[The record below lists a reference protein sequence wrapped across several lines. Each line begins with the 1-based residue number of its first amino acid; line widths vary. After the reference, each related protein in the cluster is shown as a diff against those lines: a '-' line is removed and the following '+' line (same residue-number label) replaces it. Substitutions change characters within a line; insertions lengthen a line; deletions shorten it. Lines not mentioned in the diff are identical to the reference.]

1 MSRKGARSVGLLKD
15 KNKIALWN
23 DSPVCNC
30 VVTIFEERGMRA
42 EHGSDLKAQFFLY
55 WCPSYRACAGSV
67 CYVFGTIIFV
77 F

>member
-42 EHGSDLKAQFFLY
+42 EHGSDLKAQFFYIGARVIELVQV
-55 WCPSYRACAGSV
+55 R
-67 CYVFGTIIFV
+67 FV
-77 F
+77 MYLEQ